1 MYVHTCEADHC
12 VKRLWIKSALAL
24 FIPGAGLRVTS
35 SASPAPGDAGQVSF
49 PSVPLEDPRSDTF
62 DVLSSP
68 NSHHHRQPKE
78 KKEKTN
84 QKFSVS
90 S

>member
-1 MYVHTCEADHC
+1 MYIHTCEADHC

-24 FIPGAGLRVTS
+24 FISDAGLHVTS
-35 SASPAPGDAGQVSF
+35 SASPAPGNAGQVSF
-49 PSVPLEDPRSDTF
+49 PSAPLENPRSDAF
-62 DVLSSP
+62 DVPSST

-84 QKFSVS
+84 QEFSAS